1 MTGSEARRPDAARSK
16 LRDLVAAVDHEV
28 SLLPRPESAA
38 EDERS
43 NGLRAAWKALV
54 DLMALGPE
62 PEYRTCPTCGNMGM
76 RTATVCGYCWS
87 KLPPLGPL
95 PG

>member
-16 LRDLVAAVDHEV
+16 LRDLVAAVDREM
-28 SLLPRPESAA
+28 SRLPKPQGGA
-38 EDERS
+38 EDAAMG
-43 NGLRAAWKALV
+43 GLRVAWSALV

-62 PEYRTCPTCGNMGM
+62 PEYRTCPTCGNIGM

-87 KLPPLGPL
+87 KLPALGPL
-95 PG
+95 AS